1 MRHSRRRFLAVF
13 AAAASAVSGAAHT
26 RPITRHR
33 FHALGTEAQIT
44 LVGRR
49 EHAEA
54 ALIACRHEVSA
65 IESAFSLYDRDSML
79 SYLNRHGEVKTNT
92 RFSILLRHALEMAEI
107 TGGAFDPTIQPLW
120 QAFATAGNPSHARRL
135 VGWRDLVL
143 TPRSAHFARSDMAA
157 SFNGIAQGFAA
168 EQVSDVLA
176 QHGFRD
182 TLVDL
187 GEFAT
192 RGAKP
197 SKPWVLG
204 IRAPLTGR
212 IIAQIE
218 PTGGA
223 IATSEPK
230 SMLIEGQPHI
240 VDPLERNGER
250 WSSVTVEAREAW
262 RADALSTA
270 IAASPIQE
278 ADSLLVKGGAIRGW
292 LITESGTLYEWASN
306 KAAYA

>member
-13 AAAASAVSGAAHT
+13 AAAASTLSGATHT
-26 RPITRHR
+26 SPITRQR
-33 FHALGTEAQIT
+33 FHALGTQAQIT

-54 ALIACRHEVSA
+54 ALIACRQEVAA

-79 SYLNRHGEVKTNT
+79 SQLNRDGEVKTNS
-92 RFSILLRHALEMAEI
+92 RFTALLRHALDMAEI

-120 QAFATAGNPSHARRL
+120 QAFATAGDPEHARRL
-135 VGWRDLVL
+135 VGWRGLLL
-143 TPRSAHFARSDMAA
+143 TPQTAHFAHANMAA

-168 EQVSDVLA
+168 DQVSGILA
-176 QHGFRD
+176 RHGFHD

-197 SKPWVLG
+197 AKPWVLG
-204 IRAPLTGR
+204 IRAPTTGR
-212 IIAQIE
+212 IVAQIE
-218 PTGGA
+218 PDAGG
-223 IATSEPK
+223 IATSEPN
-230 SMLIEGQPHI
+230 SMLIDGHPHI
-240 VDPLERNGER
+240 FDPLERKGER

-278 ADSLLVKGGAIRGW
+278 AESLLVKGGAIRGW
-292 LITESGTLYEWASN
+292 LIAGSGSLYEWASN
-306 KAAYA
+306 KKAYG